1 MSLEK
6 SLVGDT
12 LDVSDDELNLSSD
25 DGFDDQSMRSNVLS
39 PMPQA
44 QLSPSNSLV
53 ESPVKLQ
60 TSSSPHIPQH
70 AVGIP
75 TFTVSPPMDNMELSP
90 PKDYITRAS
99 GVSIAAS
106 SIYSN
111 EVIPKNHESFVPP
124 LPDLRTHFNTI
135 QDQADPMN
143 DSYNRHVLSEE
154 QEQPS
159 DMTVS
164 AFEDVEKEL
173 EDLGM
178 NSASSRNLQNSLDF
192 IDGDRNKSQRDP
204 QLQMDATDDSA
215 IATSV
220 EILPLSKSHAQNVDS
235 FDFAPTEESTVHEE
249 ERSLERPQ
257 LRSTLPEDER
267 RSDFS
272 QSMHGNEEPQSQI
285 RHPPGKGPCR
295 KCSLPVTKKPI
306 YSKSGELSGQWHRDC
321 FTCTLC
327 EIRFNKTI
335 PCFVLNDLPY
345 CEFHYHVTN
354 HSLCQVCGKGIV
366 GECLENDTGDRYH
379 IDCFKCT
386 QCDRKI
392 DEDYMSIDEKVYCEQ
407 CAADFA
413 TINTTR
419 STKIERRRT
428 RLFFI

>member
-6 SLVGDT
+6 SLRGDT

-75 TFTVSPPMDNMELSP
+75 TFTVSPPMDDMKLSSR
-90 PKDYITRAS
+90 KDYITRAS

-111 EVIPKNHESFVPP
+111 EFIPQNHESFVPP
-124 LPDLRTHFNTI
+124 LPDLSEHFNTI
-135 QDQADPMN
+135 QNQADPTN
-143 DSYNRHVLSEE
+143 DSYNRHVLFEE
-154 QEQPS
+154 KEQSP
-159 DMTVS
+159 DLTVS

-173 EDLGM
+173 GDLSM
-178 NSASSRNLQNSLDF
+178 NSISSRNLQNNLDF
-192 IDGDRNKSQRDP
+192 IDGNRAKSQRDP
-204 QLQMDATDDSA
+204 PFQMGATDDSA
-215 IATSV
+215 RPISL
-220 EILPLSKSHAQNVDS
+220 EILPLSKSHTRNVDS
-235 FDFAPTEESTVHEE
+235 FDFAPTQKLTVHEE
-249 ERSLERPQ
+249 EISLEGPQ
-257 LRSTLPEDER
+257 LKSAPHRDER

-272 QSMHGNEEPQSQI
+272 QSMHENEEPQSQI
-285 RHPPGKGPCR
+285 THPPGKGPCR

-306 YSKSGELSGQWHRDC
+306 YSKSGELSGQWHRNC

-345 CEFHYHVTN
+345 CEFHYHVIN

-366 GECLENDTGDRYH
+366 GECLENDMGDRYH
-379 IDCFKCT
+379 IDCFNCT

-413 TINTTR
+413 TINTTK